1 MVYKDIQNTAQDVDG
16 INKLVTEVSE
26 KNGVKNDA
34 GLSYFLHVA
43 PPVISKMRNGKLPM
57 GPSMMLRL
65 HEIGGL
71 EVAYIR
77 KMLEVEQ
84 K

>member
-1 MVYKDIQNTAQDVDG
+1 MVYKDIQNTAQDVNG
-16 INKLVTEVSE
+16 INKLFTEVTEN
-26 KNGVKNDA
+26 NGLKNDA
-34 GLSYFLHVA
+34 GLSFFLHVA

-71 EVAYIR
+71 DIAHIR
-77 KMLEVEQ
+77 KMLEVT

>member
-1 MVYKDIQNTAQDVDG
+1 MVYKDIQNTEQDVHG
-16 INKLVTEVSE
+16 INKLFTEVCE
-26 KNGVKNDA
+26 KNRLKNDA
-34 GLSYFLHVA
+34 ALSFFLHVA
-43 PPVISKMRNGKLPM
+43 PPVISKMRHGKLPM

-71 EVAYIR
+71 EIAYIR
-77 KMLEVEQ
+77 KMLEVT

>member
-16 INKLVTEVSE
+16 INKLFSEVCE
-26 KNGVKNDA
+26 KNSLKNDA
-34 GLSYFLHVA
+34 ALSFFLHVA
-43 PPVISKMRNGKLPM
+43 PPVISKMRHGKLPM

-65 HEIGGL
+65 HELGGL
-71 EVAYIR
+71 EIAHIR
-77 KMLEVEQ
+77 KMLEVT

>member
-16 INKLVTEVSE
+16 INKLFTEVMQ
-26 KNGVKNDA
+26 KHGGKNDA
-34 GLSYFLHVA
+34 WLSFFLHVA

-71 EVAYIR
+71 DIAHIR
-77 KMLEVEQ
+77 KMVSVE